1 MILIIIGD
9 VNVDVV
15 VVVVVV
21 DIVVVDVHNGHA
33 EKCQFPLEQILLN
46 LPQMKRQLT
55 LSIVAG
61 QQPHDVIHHRKRVKA
76 TASLRIEGSHWGT
89 YHAINLA

>member
-1 MILIIIGD
+1 MILIIIVV

-15 VVVVVV
+15 VVVVDV
-21 DIVVVDVHNGHA
+21 DVVVVAVHNGHA

-76 TASLRIEGSHWGT
+76 TASLRIEGSHWGS

>member
-1 MILIIIGD
+1 MILIIIGV

-21 DIVVVDVHNGHA
+21 DIVVVDVHNGHV

-55 LSIVAG
+55 LSIVAR

-76 TASLRIEGSHWGT
+76 KARLRIEASHWGS